1 MGLRFVF
8 FSYHLLILFLVLN
21 NMKESLKIWDYCEMG
36 LKLLL
41 LQKLWIFFYG
51 FYALFHED
59 EDVL

>member
-8 FSYHLLILFLVLN
+8 FSYHLFILFLVLN
-21 NMKESLKIWDYCEMG
+21 NMKESLKIWNYCEMG

-41 LQKLWIFFYG
+41 F
-51 FYALFHED
+51 ED